1 MNGGFLVPLAAP
13 RRNRLVDQVIT
24 SMRQMI
30 ADGEWPVGERIPP
43 EPELVASL
51 GVGRNTVREAVGA
64 LAHSGVFEVRQGD
77 GTYVSAPSEMSGVVR
92 RRLAAA
98 DVRYAIEVRRA
109 YELEAARLAATRR
122 TAADLRKLDKA
133 YAARERA
140 WDAGDADHFVA
151 TDAAFHL
158 AIVEAAHNPVLTE
171 LYVAFADSVHAS
183 LAARI
188 GTRLEPAEYIDH
200 GALLEAI
207 RAQDADAAIRE
218 TACFLHE

>member
-1 MNGGFLVPLAAP
+1 MPLAAP

-64 LAHSGVFEVRQGD
+64 LAHSGVLEVRQGD

-98 DVRYAIEVRRA
+98 DVGYAIEVRRA
-109 YELEAARLAATRR
+109 YEVEAARLAATRR

-133 YAARERA
+133 YAVRERA
-140 WDAGDADHFVA
+140 WDGGDADTFVA
-151 TDAAFHL
+151 ADMAFHL
-158 AIVEAAHNPVLTE
+158 AIVEAARNPLLTE

-183 LAARI
+183 LVAKI
-188 GTRLEPAEYIDH
+188 GSRLEPAEYVDH

-207 RAQDADAAIRE
+207 RVQDADAAVRE
-218 TACFLHE
+218 TACFLRE